1 MNLFH
6 LVPKLTTA
14 DGVVLMVKKKKSIKQ
29 HSYTPYT
36 DSAFNSK

>member
-14 DGVVLMVKKKKSIKQ
+14 DGVVLMVKKKSIKQ

-36 DSAFNSK
+36 DSAFNSI